1 VPAAAFAHVL
11 ARLIDGGPG
20 PSTTAVTAGIL
31 TSPLLASP
39 LPSGYAAL
47 LFRSAS
53 EARVQR
59 PRRWLTADQ
68 HDALETLR
76 RAGADDLH
84 ADYFASELKSAF
96 RRLARQLHP
105 DRHPQADAQ
114 TRARL
119 ADAFRQV
126 RDAYCA
132 LPR

>member
-1 VPAAAFAHVL
+1 VPAALFAHVL
-11 ARLIDGGPG
+11 DRLIDGGPG

-31 TSPLLASP
+31 TS
-39 LPSGYAAL
+39 LPSGYAAS
-47 LFRSAS
+47 LFRAGP
-53 EARVQR
+53 EARVER

-76 RAGADDLH
+76 RAGAGDLG
-84 ADYFASELKSAF
+84 ADYFGAELKSAF

-105 DRHPQADAQ
+105 DRHPHADAS

-132 LPR
+132 LPL